1 MFRKLFGK
9 PAFFINSVA
18 RVQKLRNGIVAENG
32 FDLFGGQRFFGV
44 IAFSNLIGG
53 GGQVAQE
60 TPGVAASSSGA
71 FVKEVHLILNFEFWV
86 LDSKL
91 KIQYPK
97 FVSLRYG
104 Q

>member
-1 MFRKLFGK
+1 MFRKLFCK
-9 PAFFINSVA
+9 PAFFINSVS

-32 FDLFGGQRFFGV
+32 LDLFGGQRFFGV

-71 FVKEVHLILNFEFWV
+71 FVKEDHVLNAEFGRMNDERSHSAFILLN
-86 LDSKL
+86 S
-91 KIQYPK
+91 
-97 FVSLRYG
+97 
-104 Q
+104 